1 MRRLIYLLGIG
12 VLAGQLAAGPA
23 WAAAAPTTTTT
34 HHRTT
39 VHRTATHSTRHWEVI
54 AGVFRTQKSAQALV
68 SRLDAK
74 GLKGYAVRSRM
85 MSHHRRFE
93 VEKRMPDRA
102 ADMAEVRRLR
112 AAGFR
117 GRAAME

>member
-12 VLAGQLAAGPA
+12 VLTGQLAAGPA

-34 HHRTT
+34 RHRTT
-39 VHRTATHSTRHWEVI
+39 AHRTTAHAIRHWEAI
-54 AGVFRTQKSAQALV
+54 AGVFSSQKSAEAMV
-68 SRLDAK
+68 RRLDAK
-74 GLKGYAVRSRM
+74 GLTGYTVRSRM